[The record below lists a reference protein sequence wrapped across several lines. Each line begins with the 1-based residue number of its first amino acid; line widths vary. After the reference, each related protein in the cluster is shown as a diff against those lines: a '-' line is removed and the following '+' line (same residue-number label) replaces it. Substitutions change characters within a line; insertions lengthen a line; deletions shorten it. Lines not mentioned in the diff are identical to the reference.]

1 MAGLERPRTNSI
13 TGLLLTGFIIA
24 SLPLALA
31 LALAVFYVDRLAR
44 QSQVTVVQA
53 VEGTQGGRRLLN
65 QITAMERNVRQ
76 YLVVQDPQL
85 LAVYQDTH
93 AAWQETLLR
102 LEELSLSVEQQT
114 RLQYLIQREAELY
127 SLFRFG
133 TVSTLRHA
141 EAVAGFTEVRDVA
154 REFLAQSLGDV
165 DEAVEQLQTLAIDA
179 ATKLTWI
186 VVATIPTVAAL
197 AGLFAMLIVR
207 PLRRMA
213 GAIQRLG
220 NEDFTTAVRVGG
232 PRDLQELGN
241 RLDWLRH
248 RLAELEDQKARF
260 LRHIS
265 HELKTPLTSLREGAE
280 LLNEQTIGPLNSD
293 QQAIAV
299 ILRANSQRLQR
310 LIEDL
315 LDFNQIL
322 SRTFK
327 LNPKPVE
334 FAPLI
339 TQVIESQQ
347 LVWKARSLHLNV
359 ELAPVKLSA
368 DRQKLATVVDN
379 LLSNAI
385 KFSPPGGT
393 ISIRLVLAHA
403 QAQLTVTDSGPGF
416 DVIAGDHV
424 FEPFYQGQTMASGHI
439 KGSGLGLAIAREY
452 TLAHGGRLEILN
464 HGTPGGCI
472 RLRLPL
478 ENGR

>member
-1 MAGLERPRTNSI
+1 MRPHSNSI
-13 TGLLLTGFIIA
+13 TALLLTGFIIA

-76 YLVVQDPQL
+76 YMVVQDPQL
-85 LAVYQDTH
+85 LTVYRDTRV
-93 AAWQETLLR
+93 AWQETLLR
-102 LEELSLSVEQQT
+102 LEDLSLSVEQQA
-114 RLQYLIQREAELY
+114 RLQYLNQHEAELY

-133 TVSTLRHA
+133 TVNTLRHA

-154 REFLAQSLGDV
+154 REFLAQSFGDV
-165 DEAVEQLQTLAIDA
+165 DKAVEQLQNLAIDA

-207 PLRRMA
+207 PLRRMTV
-213 GAIQRLG
+213 AIQRLG
-220 NEDFTTAVRVGG
+220 NEDFTTTVRVGG

-248 RLAELEDQKARF
+248 RLAELENQKARF

-265 HELKTPLTSLREGAE
+265 HELKTPLANLREGAE
-280 LLNEQTIGPLNSD
+280 LLGEQVIGPLNSE
-293 QQAIAV
+293 QREVAL
-299 ILRANSQRLQR
+299 ILTANSRRLQR

-322 SRTFK
+322 SRTFR
-327 LNPKPVE
+327 LNPQPVDL
-334 FAPLI
+334 AHLI
-339 TQVIESQQ
+339 AQVIESQQ
-347 LVWKARSLHLNV
+347 LAWQARSLHLKV
-359 ELAPVKLSA
+359 ELVPVTLTA
-368 DRQKLATVVDN
+368 DREKLATVVDN

-385 KFSPPGGT
+385 KFSPSDCS
-393 ISIRLVLAHA
+393 ISICLTVTQATAH
-403 QAQLTVTDSGPGF
+403 LTVTDSGPGF
-416 DVIAGDHV
+416 DAAAGDQV
-424 FEPFYQGQTMASGHI
+424 FQPFYQGRTIAGGHV

-452 TLAHGGRLEILN
+452 VLAHGGCLDIIDP
-464 HGTPGGCI
+464 GTPGGCI
-472 RLRLPL
+472 RLSLPL
-478 ENGR
+478 GTTE

>member
-1 MAGLERPRTNSI
+1 VRPRSNSI
-13 TGLLLTGFIIA
+13 TGLLLAGFIIA

-44 QSQVTVVQA
+44 QSQVTVVHA
-53 VEGTQGGRRLLN
+53 VEGTQGGRQLLN

-85 LAVYQDTH
+85 LTVYQDTH

-102 LEELSLSVEQQT
+102 LEELSLSVEQQA
-114 RLQYLIQREAELY
+114 RLQYLIQHEADLY

-154 REFLAQSLGDV
+154 REFLVQSFGDV
-165 DEAVEQLQTLAIDA
+165 DKAVEQLQSLAIDA
-179 ATKLTWI
+179 TTKLTWI
-186 VVATIPTVAAL
+186 VVATVPTVVAL
-197 AGLFAMLIVR
+197 ASLFAMLIVR

-213 GAIQRLG
+213 LAIQRLG
-220 NEDFTTAVRVGG
+220 NEDFTTTVRVGG

-248 RLAELEDQKARF
+248 RLAELENQKTRF

-280 LLNEQTIGPLNSD
+280 LLGEQVIGPLNPE
-293 QQAIAV
+293 QREV
-299 ILRANSQRLQR
+299 VLILKANSRRLQR

-327 LNPKPVE
+327 LNPRPVDL
-334 FAPLI
+334 ALLI
-339 TQVIESQQ
+339 AQVIESQQ
-347 LVWKARSLHLNV
+347 LAWKARSLHLEV
-359 ELAPVKLSA
+359 ELAPVKLTA
-368 DRQKLATVVDN
+368 DREKLATVVDN

-385 KFSPPGGT
+385 KFSPPEGT
-393 ISIRLVLAHA
+393 ISICLTVTQAV
-403 QAQLTVTDSGPGF
+403 AQLTVLDSGPGF
-416 DVIAGDHV
+416 DAVIGDHV
-424 FEPFYQGQTMASGHI
+424 FEPFYQGRTTAGGHV

-452 TLAHGGRLEILN
+452 ALAHHGYLDIIDP
-464 HGTPGGCI
+464 GTPAGCI
-472 RLRLPL
+472 RLSLPL
-478 ENGR
+478 ETTR